1 MMMMV
6 MMTLIG
12 NYDIKDSGDS
22 QLQPTKLFVNDLPIE
37 GRVVLDVI
45 IPYILQGCLAQD
57 PKKPLSKLK

>member
-22 QLQPTKLFVNDLPIE
+22 QIQPTKLFVTDLPIE

-45 IPYILQGCLAQD
+45 IPYIL
-57 PKKPLSKLK
+57 